1 MRLHDKTISHI
12 ARLLQVAIITG
23 TDVVDHMRMIR
34 LEETKSEKDSQE
46 SLVLQKEYSDIFDGT
61 IEVMLEN
68 AKKQEDKQ

>member
-34 LEETKSEKDSQE
+34 LEETKTDKDSQE
-46 SLVLQKEYSDIFDGT
+46 SLILQKEYSDIFDGT